1 MEEINRRIKP
11 NDSTALVKLT
21 VGDQIKL
28 LFNQFANTDVAE
40 LNANEKMSEAELKMQ
55 ASLNRLFKEATT
67 RMIAQDK
74 KSVTLSISSVYLPY
88 LDAVIDNKTGLGRF
102 YDFEVVKQSVAPA
115 IEYKFVVTIKR
126 RLK

>member
-74 KSVTLSISSVYLPY
+74 KSVTLSVSSVYLPY
-88 LDAVIDNKTGLGRF
+88 LDWR
-102 YDFEVVKQSVAPA
+102 
-115 IEYKFVVTIKR
+115 IKNT
-126 RLK
+126 LLFIYFIF